1 MNKILATACLVL
13 ASFGAHAATNDYFIV
28 VPFKEKA
35 APIQVSMTLSPAL
48 LPGAVQNVPYA
59 GFEFNTALQVSGDP
73 SFSPAGVVWS
83 LASGSLPA
91 GMSLNASG
99 TLGGTPTVGG
109 TYAFEVQASYK
120 SKTVKQSYQLGTVSD
135 LTTLGTWYVSS
146 TRSGQ
151 GAYVFDHDP
160 NTYWASVYDAGE
172 YVGKVY
178 PEAHYFD
185 RVTVKLSHDRGTVLQ
200 VYNGSWQNVYTIP
213 PMTGTIDIP
222 VGKTGTQIRL
232 ASTAN
237 DNVSPMVV
245 HTLDIYGN

>member
-1 MNKILATACLVL
+1 MRKLFFATCLAL
-13 ASFGAHAATNDYFIV
+13 ASLGSFAAPVNSYFIV

-35 APIQVSMTLSPAL
+35 APILVSLGASS
-48 LPGAVQNVPYA
+48 LPSAVQNVPYV
-59 GFEFNTALQVSGDP
+59 GFDFKTTLQVSDP
-73 SFSPAGVVWS
+73 VFSAADVAWS
-83 LASGSLPA
+83 LASGALPT
-91 GMSLNASG
+91 GMTFNADG
-99 TLGGTPTVGG
+99 TLTGTPTAGG
-109 TYAFEVQASYK
+109 TYTFEVQAAYK
-120 SKTVKQSYQLGTVSD
+120 GKTAKQSYQLGSISD
-135 LTTLGTWYVSS
+135 LTTLGSWSSSS
-146 TRSGQ
+146 TRAGF

-160 NTYWASVYDAGE
+160 DTGWSSFYDTGAYISKE
-172 YVGKVY
+172 Y
-178 PEAHYFD
+178 PSSHYFD